1 LIERPGALRA
11 RAPVIFLRHQHAQMG
26 HKAASGRG
34 LQTREVGGLLTL
46 KPSGISAY
54 CIGNVGWVADESLF
68 TLGSGVALRVRPRD
82 RTRALAQFAK
92 SAFPPRDRRFGS
104 RAEIRS
110 RSSTPPTAVLA
121 SCAAYRSFN
130 TGSSLIYSAV
140 TAQECAVKQ
149 LVELARGGLPKAEL
163 ARSYKVSGEAVYQY
177 LRGGPEAR
185 VIGASVAS
193 RREDHREE

>member
-1 LIERPGALRA
+1 MFSTGAHSL
-11 RAPVIFLRHQHAQMG
+11 VIG
-26 HKAASGRG
+26 TDPKEWWTGSDVPDVWIV
-34 LQTREVGGLLTL
+34 QTRGVGGLLTL

-92 SAFPPRDRRFGS
+92 SAFPPRDRRLGS

-149 LVELARGGLPKAEL
+149 LVELARRLAKGRACAEL
-163 ARSYKVSGEAVYQY
+163 QGQ
-177 LRGGPEAR
+177 RGGGIPVPAR
-185 VIGASVAS
+185 GA
-193 RREDHREE
+193 